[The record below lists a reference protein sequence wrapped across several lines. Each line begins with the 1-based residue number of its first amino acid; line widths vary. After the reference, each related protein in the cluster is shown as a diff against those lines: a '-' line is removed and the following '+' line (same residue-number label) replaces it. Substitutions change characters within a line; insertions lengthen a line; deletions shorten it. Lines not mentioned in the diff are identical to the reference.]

1 VARSQAMPTYQFK
14 ISGSKPFL
22 DTDVQLPCS
31 KAAWEEALRLV
42 RDIETTLQPGDSW
55 TLDVG
60 EEGTAIFRISVT
72 TEQFRTWAD

>member
-1 VARSQAMPTYQFK
+1 MPSYQFK

-22 DTDVQLPCS
+22 DADVQLPS
-31 KAAWEEALRLV
+31 SRVAWEEALRLV

-60 EEGTAIFRISVT
+60 EEGTAIFSISVT
-72 TEQFRTWAD
+72 SEQFRT